1 MRSKEREKPKKKN
14 DVKLIIIVLLI
25 IFLVVAIVISIN
37 QSRNYISLKERYS
50 KVKKEKEEY
59 INTIETQNTTISDV
73 QNQLNSF
80 NTSDYDN
87 QIASLNSEI
96 SNLTAQRDSL
106 QSEVTQLDGQPQ
118 NYSAGYYT
126 AGTNFPTGRYKIYNG
141 SSNFIVYSMYDKLK
155 VNIILG
161 DDSYDTQEYIYEFET
176 GDEIQAD
183 SSFSIVKVK

>member
-1 MRSKEREKPKKKN
+1 MRAKEKKPKKKN
-14 DVKLIIIVLLI
+14 DVKLIIIALLV
-25 IFLVVAIVISIN
+25 IFLVVAIFISIN
-37 QSRNYISLKERYS
+37 QSRNYISLKEKYS
-50 KVKKEKEEY
+50 KAQKENKEY

-73 QNQLNSF
+73 QNQLSSF
-80 NTSDYDN
+80 NTADYDN

-106 QSEVTQLDGQPQ
+106 QSEVIQLDGQPQ

-126 AGTNFPTGRYKIYNG
+126 AGTNFPTGRYKIYDGN
-141 SSNFIVYSMYDKLK
+141 SNFIVYSMYDRLK

-161 DDSYDTQEYIYEFET
+161 DDTYDTQEYIYEFEA
-176 GDEIQAD
+176 GDEIQSD